1 MQMSIKGDSIC
12 CKVKVALVNMI
23 HHCDQ
28 EYKRDI
34 RELKKIIDL
43 INADIFHSGNR

>member
-34 RELKKIIDL
+34 RELKKNNWFNQCRYI
-43 INADIFHSGNR
+43 S